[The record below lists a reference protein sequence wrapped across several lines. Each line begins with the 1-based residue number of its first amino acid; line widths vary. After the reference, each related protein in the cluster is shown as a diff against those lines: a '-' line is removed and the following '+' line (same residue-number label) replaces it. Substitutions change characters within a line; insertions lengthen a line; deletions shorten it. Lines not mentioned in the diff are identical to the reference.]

1 MKTLFSIL
9 FLFQLT
15 FGVSQTP
22 IVPRVIS
29 WRNEIPK
36 EDSLFEI
43 DKISISS
50 EQIDYFTHGSEMY
63 DEIISTCILKNN
75 GNRKSLIKRSL
86 ILDKLSTMAV
96 TRMSSIGSAN
106 GKRISSLRRL
116 IQRVILASNTNFNYV
131 SVHSFTI
138 PALKSE
144 INFYLDKS
152 NDESPFHLYKGKR
165 PSTKERESPDFK
177 QIPLDRFKS
186 TEIFDMV
193 KKKFRVKH
201 ILKVLKNGSVSYYGC
216 KVYLNEQSLNSR
228 KIPQLKVVI
237 ILGFRNLH
245 RVKN

>member
-1 MKTLFSIL
+1 MKILVSIL
-9 FLFQLT
+9 FLFQVT
-15 FGVSQTP
+15 IGVSQAP
-22 IVPRVIS
+22 IVSRVIS

-36 EDSLFEI
+36 NDTLSEVE
-43 DKISISS
+43 KIQISS
-50 EQIDYFTHGSEMY
+50 EEIDYFSNGTEIY
-63 DEIISTCILKNN
+63 DEIITTCILKNN
-75 GNRKSLIKRSL
+75 GNRKYSIQRSL
-86 ILDKLSTMAV
+86 ILDKLSTMTV
-96 TRMSSIGSAN
+96 TRMSSIGNAKS
-106 GKRISSLRRL
+106 KRISSLRRL
-116 IQRVILASNTNFNYV
+116 IQRVILSSKTNFNYV

-144 INFYLDKS
+144 INFHLDRS
-152 NDESPFHLYKGKR
+152 NDESPFHLYKGKK

-177 QIPLDRFKS
+177 QIPLEKYTS
-186 TEIFDMV
+186 TEIFDFV
-193 KKKFRVKH
+193 KKKFRTKH